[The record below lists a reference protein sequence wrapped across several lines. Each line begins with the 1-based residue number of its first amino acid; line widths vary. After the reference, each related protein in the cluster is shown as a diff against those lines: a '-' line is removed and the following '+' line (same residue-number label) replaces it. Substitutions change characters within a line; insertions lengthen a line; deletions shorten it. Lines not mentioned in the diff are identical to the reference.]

1 MTWTTFITSVSAVF
15 IIAMLVIAVMLN
27 GCSAKDND
35 IKTSQCSAKIEFNC
49 DCQKD
54 SSIIT
59 NILDGANEI
68 TE

>member
-1 MTWTTFITSVSAVF
+1 MTLKDFIVSLAIVCLMAVT
-15 IIAMLVIAVMLN
+15 LLWVS

-35 IKTSQCSAKIEFNC
+35 LKTSQCSATMSFNC

-59 NILDGANEI
+59 DLGDGVNKVR
-68 TE
+68 